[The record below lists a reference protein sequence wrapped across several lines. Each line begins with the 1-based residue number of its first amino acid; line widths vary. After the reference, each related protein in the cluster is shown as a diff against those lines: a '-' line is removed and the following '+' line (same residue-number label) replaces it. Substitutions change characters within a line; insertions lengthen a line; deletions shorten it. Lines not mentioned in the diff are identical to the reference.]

1 MKSSSAPY
9 SSGQT
14 NPPSSSAISHHKR
27 TKHGFAGADHWHN
40 IVAQFYDVPNVSVQ
54 SALFPGYMWDPKSI
68 QKYFVDPVLASPSG
82 HELISEILV
91 AYFQSQICTAWS
103 VATGSSYEA
112 VPVHTAGSEAGA
124 GDAHG
129 LFGGIGQ
136 RPGVPE
142 PEKDLAADA
151 AVEKKIAAA
160 AAAAAMKDRGDS
172 SSSPQLLTVPS
183 GRINTRPHGN
193 RPFTEIAPFCVSAD
207 DLTTPCHCR
216 HSTARAG
223 RRIIQVGAAAMR

>member
-1 MKSSSAPY
+1 MMDHFEILISSILIRPDKPAVLLGHFSPQTHGSAGP
-9 SSGQT
+9 
-14 NPPSSSAISHHKR
+14 
-27 TKHGFAGADHWHN
+27 DHWHS
-40 IVAQFYDVPNVSVQ
+40 IVAQFHDVPHVSVK
-54 SALFPGYMWDPKSI
+54 SALFSDYMRDPKSV
-68 QKYFVDPVLASPSG
+68 QRYFVDPVLASPSG

-112 VPVHTAGSEAGA
+112 VPVHTAGSEAGT

-136 RPGVPE
+136 RPRVPE

-151 AVEKKIAAA
+151 AVEKKMAAA
-160 AAAAAMKDRGDS
+160 PAAAAMKDRGDTS

-183 GRINTRPHGN
+183 G
-193 RPFTEIAPFCVSAD
+193 
-207 DLTTPCHCR
+207 
-216 HSTARAG
+216 HSTKRDPAI
-223 RRIIQVGAAAMR
+223 RRDPTILHFCQ